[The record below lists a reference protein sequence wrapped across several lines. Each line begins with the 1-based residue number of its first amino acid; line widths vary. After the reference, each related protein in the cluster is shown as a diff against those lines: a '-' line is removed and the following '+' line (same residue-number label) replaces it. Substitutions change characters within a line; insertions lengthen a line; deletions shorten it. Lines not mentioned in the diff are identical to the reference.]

1 MKTTL
6 FLSVLLIGGSYLF
19 SSSSEKKISND
30 FKAYK
35 VTKAKRSSASM
46 PVAPVRIV
54 VDKSDYELHVFD
66 AKGWYATYPVVFGN
80 NPLADKKME
89 GDRCTPEGSFRI
101 AAKRY
106 HNKWS
111 RFLALDYPTKEHLA
125 KFAERKR
132 RGEVPAHASPGAGI
146 GIHGTWP
153 HEDFVV
159 DRYKNWTN
167 GCISLK
173 RGDVEELYS
182 YIGVGTPI
190 TIKK

>member
-6 FLSVLLIGGSYLF
+6 FLSVLLIGGSYFF
-19 SSSSEKKISND
+19 SSSSDKKASNNVT
-30 FKAYK
+30 AYK
-35 VTKAKRSSASM
+35 VTKAKRMSSM
-46 PVAPVRIV
+46 PVAPVRILI
-54 VDKSDYELHVFD
+54 DKSDYELYVYD

-89 GDRCTPEGSFRI
+89 GDRCTPEGSFKI

-106 HNKWS
+106 HDKWS
-111 RFLALDYPTKEHLA
+111 RFLAIDYPTKEHLA

-132 RGEVPAHASPGAGI
+132 RGEVPSSASPGAGI

-153 HEDFVV
+153 HEDFVI

-173 RGDVEELYS
+173 RGDVE
-182 YIGVGTPI
+182 
-190 TIKK
+190 

>member
-1 MKTTL
+1 MKTAM
-6 FLSVLLIGGSYLF
+6 FLSVLLIGGSSYFLSP
-19 SSSSEKKISND
+19 SSGKKAD
-30 FKAYK
+30 DLKVYK
-35 VTKAKRSSASM
+35 VSKAMRETSM
-46 PVAPVRIV
+46 PVGPVRII

-80 NPLADKKME
+80 NPLVDKKME

-101 AAKRY
+101 TAKRY

-111 RFLALDYPTKEHLA
+111 RFLAIDYPTKESLA
-125 KFAERKR
+125 KFEARKR

-173 RGDVEELYS
+173 RRDVEEIYS
-182 YIGVGTPI
+182 FINVGTPV
-190 TIKK
+190 TIRK